1 MTVYGI
7 RSFYQRNT
15 EMRWYET
22 EEEARSEGIKRS
34 GDVFLLEG
42 DGVKGNVIDTLKET
56 EFEVGQSYTYTCG
69 LDLGGIAKL
78 IAVNGNDVTVQLLDG
93 SSKSGRLIGN
103 VVVIDI
109 GTFIYPFNTVRNVS
123 IEIIEV
129 FEDFLKDRGIRIPTS
144 DAEMEADG
152 ALEGNEALIY
162 GSDFDELEGAIERIL
177 E

>member
-1 MTVYGI
+1 MYGI
-7 RSFYQRNT
+7 RNFYQRNT
-15 EMRWYET
+15 ETRWYET
-22 EEEARSEGIKRS
+22 EKEARSEGMKRS

-93 SSKSGRLIGN
+93 SSKSGKLTGN
-103 VVVIDI
+103 VIVIDI
-109 GTFIYPFNTVRNVS
+109 GIFIYPFNTVRNVNT
-123 IEIIEV
+123 EIIEA
-129 FEDFLKDRGIRIPTS
+129 FEDFLQARGIRIQTS
-144 DAEMEADG
+144 DAEMEDDG
-152 ALEGNEALIY
+152 AREGNEALIY
-162 GSDFDELEGAIERIL
+162 GSDFDELQEAIERIL